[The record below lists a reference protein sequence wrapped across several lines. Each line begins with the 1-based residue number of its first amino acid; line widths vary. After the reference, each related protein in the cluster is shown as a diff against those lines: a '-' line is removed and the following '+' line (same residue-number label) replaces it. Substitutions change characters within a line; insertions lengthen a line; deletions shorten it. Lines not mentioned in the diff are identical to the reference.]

1 VELLENRARVVRFN
15 GVDDHLIVYDPNEG
29 LWSVMRIVETNDE
42 PLYEPKLGDG
52 EAMWYSTN
60 AALNILEGELHISK
74 VTTTH
79 RSELAKILWE
89 IRTSDPESE
98 REDAGQ

>member
-1 VELLENRARVVRFN
+1 MELLENRARVVRFN

-42 PLYEPKLGDG
+42 PLYEPKLGDD

-98 REDAGQ
+98 REDAEQ